1 MTGAVAMG
9 GMDLLWIALVVIGL
23 IIMARS

>member
-1 MTGAVAMG
+1 MSGAVAMG
-9 GMDLLWIALVVIGL
+9 GTDLLWIALVVIGL